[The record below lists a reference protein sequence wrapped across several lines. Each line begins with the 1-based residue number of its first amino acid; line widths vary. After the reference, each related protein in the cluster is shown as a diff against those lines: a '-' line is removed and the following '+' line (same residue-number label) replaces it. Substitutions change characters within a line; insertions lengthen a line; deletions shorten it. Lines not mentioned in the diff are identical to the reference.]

1 VLPGPRH
8 QRNPRQ
14 YKGAN
19 RKNFVQFLKA
29 EAVNRVVILGGV
41 EAMSVQKEIPREP
54 VPDTYKPLFAKEYT
68 VRNNDSWERLAN
80 ALHIHPW
87 DLIDFNFPGMKAVWR
102 IDAQR
107 ACRQINWYLFEYLG
121 CEKSTDRYNYDF
133 SSGLSRG
140 RGVQKGGKIFLP
152 IDGAAAVRRI
162 DLPNAIN
169 SPGVAAGLNAARAR
183 LPTEA
188 RSLHPLELALAKV
201 WFADSLVYEDIYVS
215 DAEGAGGR
223 SFTIALPLEKRW
235 IVVLNLGPK
244 GFNDPVSSDKAALI
258 HQLAHAWQSQHHP
271 LPWQFMGNS
280 YQCQRE
286 AAEATIRT
294 GRNASAFAYV
304 PGGFSQ
310 YYAAEQVAQQLQDR
324 FYPPGGVRP
333 GIPFY
338 YYVRRMPP
346 GSKSHDNI
354 QSLALKGYEYQDT
367 PYVVWH
373 PA

>member
-1 VLPGPRH
+1 M
-8 QRNPRQ
+8 N
-14 YKGAN
+14 
-19 RKNFVQFLKA
+19 
-29 EAVNRVVILGGV
+29 
-41 EAMSVQKEIPREP
+41 VQKEVPTSP
-54 VPDTYKPLFAKEYT
+54 VPDTFKPLFAKEYT

-102 IDAQR
+102 IDTQR

-140 RGVQKGGKIFLP
+140 RGVHRGGKIFLP
-152 IDGAAAVRRI
+152 IDGAAANVRRI

-169 SPGVAAGLNAARAR
+169 SPGVAAGLIAARAR
-183 LPTEA
+183 LSTEA
-188 RSLHPLELALAKV
+188 RSLHPVELALAKV
-201 WFADSLVYEDIYVS
+201 WFKNSLVYEDIYVS
-215 DAEGAGGR
+215 DAEGVGGR

-244 GFNDPVSSDKAALI
+244 GFNDPGASNKVLI

-271 LPWQFMGNS
+271 LPWQFMVNS

-304 PGGFSQ
+304 PGGHFED
-310 YYAAEQVAQQLQDR
+310 YAGEQVAQQLEDL
-324 FYPPGGVRP
+324 FYPPGGVRL
-333 GIPFY
+333 GNPFFFFK
-338 YYVRRMPP
+338 MSQAPP
-346 GSKSHDNI
+346 GVKVRDNME
-354 QSLALKGYEYQDT
+354 SLGRFKNYEYQDT
-367 PYVVWH
+367 PDVVWH
-373 PA
+373 PAY